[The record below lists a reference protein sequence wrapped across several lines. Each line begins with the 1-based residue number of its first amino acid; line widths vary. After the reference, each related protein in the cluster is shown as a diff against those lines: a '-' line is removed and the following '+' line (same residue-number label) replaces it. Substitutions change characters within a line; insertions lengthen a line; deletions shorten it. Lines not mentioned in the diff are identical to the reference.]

1 MTKSVGTTTN
11 QVLQLDFENVG
22 IITNSNYKKERLK
35 IYNVTKSVRTTT
47 NQVLR
52 LDFENVGTI
61 TNSNYKKER
70 LKNL

>member
-1 MTKSVGTTTN
+1 MKRSTLITYNVTKSVGTTTN
-11 QVLQLDFENVG
+11 QVLQ
-22 IITNSNYKKERLK
+22 
-35 IYNVTKSVRTTT
+35 
-47 NQVLR
+47 

>member
-1 MTKSVGTTTN
+1 MKRST
-11 QVLQLDFENVG
+11 L
-22 IITNSNYKKERLK
+22 IT
-35 IYNVTKSVRTTT
+35 YNVTKSVGITT